1 LSKFTRTQK
10 EDFKQLVLHSII
22 QRLTTEESLL
32 YIKDKLELKV
42 SKDYF
47 NHVRASLKRDVE
59 KDLKHMQK
67 DRFAYIQIYFDR
79 VEEVKYI
86 QRKLWQIVNQNE
98 DKPNLQISCLS
109 ELHQLTVSLANL
121 YDILPAIVQ
130 VKPFGNENEN
140 LGYEDKSKH
149 RLGECPQ

>member
-1 LSKFTRTQK
+1 MHIFRF
-10 EDFKQLVLHSII
+10 DFEQS
-22 QRLTTEESLL
+22 R
-32 YIKDKLELKV
+32 
-42 SKDYF
+42 
-47 NHVRASLKRDVE
+47 RG
-59 KDLKHMQK
+59 
-67 DRFAYIQIYFDR
+67 
-79 VEEVKYI
+79 KYI

-130 VKPFGNENEN
+130 VKPFGNDNEN

>member
-1 LSKFTRTQK
+1 M
-10 EDFKQLVLHSII
+10 
-22 QRLTTEESLL
+22 QRLMTEESLL

-59 KDLKHMQK
+59 KDLKHIQK

-79 VEEVKYI
+79 IEEVKCI
-86 QRKLWQIVNQNE
+86 QKKLWQIVNQNE

-121 YDILPAIVQ
+121 YDILPAIVH

-149 RLGECPQ
+149 RLGDCSQ